1 MLVYLG
7 ISVSEISKTVTY
19 EIWYDFIK
27 PKYLQNVKLCY
38 MEIDGIPE
46 KWELGLRTRD
56 LNVEPGAQDSVI
68 KKPVCW
74 FARTGSFCDGELRHE
89 RVN

>member
-19 EIWYDFIK
+19 EFWYDFIK

-46 KWELGLRTRD
+46 K
-56 LNVEPGAQDSVI
+56 VEPGAQDSVI